1 MVYRV
6 FRMLQ
11 GKKETNS
18 VLWLGAIAGL
28 VGVFGIGHFFLGRT
42 RRGLAFLAMTGALAV
57 YVLVGPIVYSQLWQT
72 PASPAIIFGILW
84 LVQTYDLYRLSKAG
98 V

>member
-1 MVYRV
+1 M
-6 FRMLQ
+6 
-11 GKKETNS
+11 
-18 VLWLGAIAGL
+18 

-57 YVLVGPIVYSQLWQT
+57 YVLVGPLLLPNLWQT
-72 PASPAIIFGILW
+72 PASPTVVLGVLW
-84 LVQTYDLYRLSKAG
+84 LVQTYDLYRLSKMG